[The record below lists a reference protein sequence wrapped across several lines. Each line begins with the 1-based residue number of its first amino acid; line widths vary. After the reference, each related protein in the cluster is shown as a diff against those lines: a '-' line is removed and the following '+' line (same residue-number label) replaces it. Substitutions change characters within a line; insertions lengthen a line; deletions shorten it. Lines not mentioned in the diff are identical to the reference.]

1 MTMKSLYRSAIVY
14 LVMGLGA
21 GLFYREFTRA
31 NEFPEGQFTQLGVA
45 HTHLLALG
53 FMMFLIFLV
62 VEKVFAVSRNKKL
75 FNSFF
80 WFYNVGVV
88 LTVGMLIWHGSLT
101 VLGEESTAMI
111 AGIAGIGHILI
122 TIGLVLFVV
131 ALGRALNEPANP
143 AAATPVSA

>member
-1 MTMKSLYRSAIVY
+1 MKSLYRSAIFY

>member
-1 MTMKSLYRSAIVY
+1 MTMKSLYRSAIFY

-122 TIGLVLFVV
+122 TIGFVLFVV

>member
-1 MTMKSLYRSAIVY
+1 MTMKSLYRSAIFY

-80 WFYNVGVV
+80 WFYNIGVV

-122 TIGLVLFVV
+122 TVGLVLFVV

-143 AAATPVSA
+143 AATTPVSA

>member
-1 MTMKSLYRSAIVY
+1 MKSLYRAAIFY

-21 GLFYREFTRA
+21 GVFYREFTRA
-31 NEFPEGQFTQLGVA
+31 NDFPEGQFTQLGVA

-62 VEKVFAVSRNKKL
+62 VDKAFAVSHNKKL

-80 WFYNVGVV
+80 WFYNAGVV
-88 LTVGMLIWHGSLT
+88 VTVAMLIWHGSLT

-111 AGIAGIGHILI
+111 AGIAGLGHIFI
-122 TIGLVLFVV
+122 TVGLSLFLV
-131 ALGRALNEPANP
+131 ALGRALKEPAGSP
-143 AAATPVSA
+143 AAAPVSA

>member
-1 MTMKSLYRSAIVY
+1 MTMKSLYRSAIFY

-53 FMMFLIFLV
+53 FMMFLIVLV

>member
-1 MTMKSLYRSAIVY
+1 MTMKSLYRSAIFY

-143 AAATPVSA
+143 AAAIPVSA

>member
-1 MTMKSLYRSAIVY
+1 MKSLYRSAIFY

-80 WFYNVGVV
+80 WFYNIGVV

-122 TIGLVLFVV
+122 TVGLVLFVV

-143 AAATPVSA
+143 AATTPVSA